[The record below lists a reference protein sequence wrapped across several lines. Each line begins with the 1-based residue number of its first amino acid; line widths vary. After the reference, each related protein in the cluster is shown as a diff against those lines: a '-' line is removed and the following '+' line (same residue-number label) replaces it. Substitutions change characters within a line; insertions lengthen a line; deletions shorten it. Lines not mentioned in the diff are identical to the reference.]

1 MKRSILSLCFILVA
15 LCSYGQNV
23 QQVHG
28 FVYGDKKTPIAGAHI
43 STEDGSLICVSD
55 DKGQFS
61 GVTDVAVY
69 RIVVTCDGYQ
79 PTTINLDGTFQ
90 GIRLHPIKQRTKQS
104 DTLSTK
110 LSIKEERKGPQPKS
124 IVSRR
129 IMPMGDIEPG
139 WQNTITLSGEVVH
152 AIGWGPLPTFGID
165 YVGGIRLN
173 NTFFVGLGTGVLFN
187 TSSLFEC
194 TLLRKGSELVVDA
207 HKLSSFSVPVYAN
220 AKFYLTHTRIQPY
233 TSLSIGVRL
242 SGPQYLNYNDQ
253 FDEGHYE
260 SVSSAFFNT
269 VDMTPFSVK
278 YGTYQLFANPSV
290 GVDLRLRE
298 RNAITLQIG
307 CQIITSPIITFDNNK
322 ANTLNVHVKNR
333 VVAGLHCQIGFTF

>member
-1 MKRSILSLCFILVA
+1 MKCSILSLCFILVA
-15 LCSYGQNV
+15 FCSYGQNV

-43 STEDGSLICVSD
+43 STEDGTLICVSD
-55 DKGQFS
+55 GKGQFS
-61 GVTDVAVY
+61 GVANVFVY

-79 PTTINLDGTFQ
+79 STTINLDGTFQ
-90 GIRLHPIKQRTKQS
+90 GIRLHPLKQRTKQS

-110 LSIKEERKGPQPKS
+110 LSIKEERK
-124 IVSRR
+124 R
-129 IMPMGDIEPG
+129 IIPVGDIEPG

-152 AIGWGPLPTFGID
+152 VIDWGPLPTFGID
-165 YVGGIRLN
+165 YVGGMRLN
-173 NTFFVGLGTGVLFN
+173 NTFFVGFGTGVSFN
-187 TSSLFEC
+187 TSSLFDC
-194 TLLRKGSELVVDA
+194 TLLEKDGELAVAA
-207 HKLSSFSVPVYAN
+207 HKLSAISVPVYAN
-220 AKFYLTHTRIQPY
+220 AKFYLTHTRIHPY

-242 SGPQYLNYNDQ
+242 SGPQYLNYNDKLA
-253 FDEGHYE
+253 EGVYDF
-260 SVSSAFFNT
+260 VYSAFLNT
-269 VDMTPFSVK
+269 VDMAPFSVK
-278 YGTYQLFANPSV
+278 YGTYQLLANPSV

-333 VVAGLHCQIGFTF
+333 VVTGLNCQIGFTF

>member
-1 MKRSILSLCFILVA
+1 M
-15 LCSYGQNV
+15 

-43 STEDGSLICVSD
+43 STEDGTLICVSD
-55 DKGQFS
+55 GKGQFS
-61 GVTDVAVY
+61 GVANVVVY
-69 RIVVTCDGYQ
+69 CIVVTCDGYQ
-79 PTTINLDGTFQ
+79 PTTIKLDGTFQ

-110 LSIKEERKGPQPKS
+110 LSIKEER
-124 IVSRR
+124 RR
-129 IMPMGDIEPG
+129 IIPVGDIEPG

-152 AIGWGPLPTFGID
+152 VIDWGPLPTFGID
-165 YVGGIRLN
+165 YVGGMRLN
-173 NTFFVGLGTGVLFN
+173 NTFFVGFGTGVLFN
-187 TSSLFEC
+187 TSSLFDC
-194 TLLRKGSELVVDA
+194 TLLEKDGELAVAA
-207 HKLSSFSVPVYAN
+207 HKLSAISVPVYAN

-242 SGPQYLNYNDQ
+242 SGPQYLNYNDPL
-253 FDEGHYE
+253 DEGFYA

-278 YGTYQLFANPSV
+278 YGTYQLLANPSV

-298 RNAITLQIG
+298 RNAITLQVG

-333 VVAGLHCQIGFTF
+333 VVTGLNCQIGFTF